1 MKVKNLIKTLS
12 QYDPEMDVVLH
23 EFNGEP
29 VMFVAS
35 TQTFPNIVRLQTE
48 SDVNMKEELLERFKL
63 IEQPEEDKSLY
74 LQMDVFKFLKGKRNL
89 ELAVYESNIF
99 QGITPDVI
107 EKYLDKDHADMM
119 REFCKKNK
127 LEY

>member
-29 VMFVAS
+29 VMFVTS
-35 TQTFPNIVRLQTE
+35 TQKFPNVVRLQTE

-63 IEQPEEDKSLY
+63 IEQSEEDKSLY
-74 LQMDVFKFLKGKRNL
+74 VPMYVFKFLKGKRNL

-127 LEY
+127 LEF

>member
-23 EFNGEP
+23 EFNGES

-35 TQTFPNIVRLQTE
+35 TQTFPNVVRLQTE

-63 IEQPEEDKSLY
+63 IEQSEEDKSLY
-74 LQMDVFKFLKGKRNL
+74 VSIDVFRFMKDKKNL
-89 ELAVYESNIF
+89 EKAVYESNIF
-99 QGITPDVI
+99 HGTIPDVV
-107 EKYLDKDHADMM
+107 EKYLDKEHADMM

-127 LEY
+127 LEF

>member
-35 TQTFPNIVRLQTE
+35 TQTFPNVVRLQTE

-63 IEQPEEDKSLY
+63 IEQSEKDESLY
-74 LQMDVFKFLKGKRNL
+74 VPIDVFKFTKDKNQL
-89 ELAVYESNIF
+89 EKAVYESNIF
-99 QGITPDVI
+99 HGITPDII
-107 EKYLDKDHADMM
+107 EKIS
-119 REFCKKNK
+119 
-127 LEY
+127 

>member
-35 TQTFPNIVRLQTE
+35 TQTFPNVVRLQTE

-63 IEQPEEDKSLY
+63 IEQAKENKSLY
-74 LQMDVFKFLKGKRNL
+74 LQMDVFKFIDGKKNI
-89 ELAVYESNIF
+89 EKAVYESN
-99 QGITPDVI
+99 ITPDVI

>member
-29 VMFVAS
+29 VMFVTS
-35 TQTFPNIVRLQTE
+35 TQKFPNVVRLQTE

-63 IEQPEEDKSLY
+63 IEQSEEDKSLY
-74 LQMDVFKFLKGKRNL
+74 IPMDVFKFLKDKNQL
-89 ELAVYESNIF
+89 EKAVYESNIF
-99 QGITPDVI
+99 QGITPDII

-127 LEY
+127 LEF

>member
-23 EFNGEP
+23 EFNGES

-35 TQTFPNIVRLQTE
+35 TQTFPNVVRLQTE
-48 SDVNMKEELLERFKL
+48 FDVNMKEELLERFKL
-63 IEQPEEDKSLY
+63 IEQSEEDKSLY
-74 LQMDVFKFLKGKRNL
+74 VQMDVFKFIKDKNQL
-89 ELAVYESNIF
+89 EKAVYESNIF

>member
-29 VMFVAS
+29 VMFVTS
-35 TQTFPNIVRLQTE
+35 TQKFPNVVRLQTE

-63 IEQPEEDKSLY
+63 IEQSEEDKSLY
-74 LQMDVFKFLKGKRNL
+74 VPMYVFKFLKGKRNL

-107 EKYLDKDHADMM
+107 DKYLDKDHADRM

-127 LEY
+127 LEF

>member
-1 MKVKNLIKTLS
+1 
-12 QYDPEMDVVLH
+12 
-23 EFNGEP
+23 
-29 VMFVAS
+29 MFVAP
-35 TQTFPNIVRLQTE
+35 TQTFPNVVRLQTE

-63 IEQPEEDKSLY
+63 IEQSEEDKSLY
-74 LQMDVFKFLKGKRNL
+74 VQMDVFKFIKDKNQL
-89 ELAVYESNIF
+89 EKAVYESNIF
-99 QGITPDVI
+99 QCITPDVI

>member
-23 EFNGEP
+23 EFNGESI
-29 VMFVAS
+29 MFVSS
-35 TQTFPNIVRLQTE
+35 TQKFPNVVRLQTE
-48 SDVNMKEELLERFKL
+48 SDINMKEELLERFKL
-63 IEQPEEDKSLY
+63 IEQSEEDKSLY
-74 LQMDVFKFLKGKRNL
+74 VPMDVFKFLKGKRNL

-99 QGITPDVI
+99 QGITPDII
-107 EKYLDKDHADMM
+107 EKYLDKNHADMM

>member
-23 EFNGEP
+23 EFNGES

-35 TQTFPNIVRLQTE
+35 TQTFPNVVRLQTE
-48 SDVNMKEELLERFKL
+48 FDVNMKEELLERFKL
-63 IEQPEEDKSLY
+63 IEQSEEDKSLY
-74 LQMDVFKFLKGKRNL
+74 VSMDVFKFIKDKNQL
-89 ELAVYESNIF
+89 EKAVYESNIF

>member
-23 EFNGEP
+23 EFNGES
-29 VMFVAS
+29 VMFVTS
-35 TQTFPNIVRLQTE
+35 TQTFPNVVRLQTE

-63 IEQPEEDKSLY
+63 IEQSEEDKSLY
-74 LQMDVFKFLKGKRNL
+74 VSMDVFKFIKDKNQL
-89 ELAVYESNIF
+89 ENAVYESNIF

-107 EKYLDKDHADMM
+107 AKYLDKDHADMM